1 MKTRLL
7 FFFIMAFSFAK
18 AQVSFGTPYAS
29 SVTTTTANLNVYMN
43 LNNTYQVS
51 YQIATTSAG
60 VASAANQGSLNTFAG
75 SYNLVKNL
83 TGLLPNTTY
92 YFRFR
97 ALAFGVYT
105 NSAIGSF
112 TTAALVPI
120 ISGVTSSSITTNGA
134 TINYTLNAQGFNTT
148 SVVKYGLSIATMT
161 SQVVGNSATGTSNTA
176 GSTLLTG
183 LTPNRQYY
191 YQVEAVNANGTTT
204 SDSVGTFTTTTVFPI
219 ISGVSALVTQTT
231 ATINYTLN
239 ANGSNATSKVYTLD
253 GGIIQT
259 EITGVPAT
267 GTTNTA
273 GSVTFTGLMP
283 NTQYYYRIEATNSNG
298 FEITDLLTFTTAAP
312 PQLIAEYTFNNTP
325 NNVNGNSPF
334 GHFFGLSYTSDRQE
348 NPNSALSL
356 TGNGAIAEITGLPYG
371 SNSRTVSF
379 WVKTTTLDPNYN
391 YVFHYGDAANGNGFL
406 FKPAQSIF
414 FASSGGNN
422 SITTSHTNNTW
433 YHYVCTYDGT
443 TSKIYKNGIL
453 ISSVAAI
460 WNTVNNPYN
469 QDFFR
474 LGLTEY
480 DSTGFFSGAIDDLKI
495 YNYALNQA
503 DITSLYS
510 TNNLSTTNF
519 SKNNLEASIYPNPA
533 SDILNIQ
540 MEKELKLATIYSVLG
555 IQVLSSTDKQ
565 INVSSLSSGN
575 YFVRVEAV
583 DGAVTTQKIV
593 KE

>member
-7 FFFIMAFSFAK
+7 FFFLLAFSFGQ
-18 AQVSFGTPYAS
+18 AQVSFNAPYAS
-29 SVTTTTANLNVYMN
+29 SVAATTANLNVYMN

-51 YQIATTSAG
+51 YQIATSSAG
-60 VASAANQGSLNTFAG
+60 VASAANQGSQNTFAG

-105 NSAIGSF
+105 NSAISSF

-120 ISGVTSSSITTNGA
+120 ISGVTSSAITTNGA

-148 SVVKYGLSIATMT
+148 SVVKYGLSVATMT

-204 SDSVGTFTTTTVFPI
+204 SESIGTFTTTTVFPI
-219 ISGVSALVTQTT
+219 ISAVSASVTQTT

-239 ANGSNATSKVYTLD
+239 ANGSNATSTVYTLD

-259 EITGVPAT
+259 EITGVSST
-267 GTTNTA
+267 GTTNTT
-273 GSVTFTGLMP
+273 GSVTFTGLMA
-283 NTQYYYRIEATNSNG
+283 NTQYIYRLEATNSNG
-298 FEITDLLTFTTAAP
+298 TENTNLFTFITAAP

-334 GHFFGLSYTSDRQE
+334 SHLFGLSYTADRHG
-348 NPNSALSL
+348 NANAALSL
-356 TGNGAIAEITGLPYG
+356 SDNGAVATITGLPYG
-371 SNSRTVSF
+371 SNGRTVSF
-379 WVKTTTLDPNYN
+379 WVKTTTMNTFFNYA
-391 YVFHYGDAANGNGFL
+391 FHYGDAANGNGFL

-414 FASSGGNN
+414 FAGSGGNN
-422 SITTSHTNNTW
+422 SIATSHTNNAW

-443 TSKIYKNGIL
+443 ISKIYKDGVL
-453 ISSVAAI
+453 ISSAATT
-460 WNTVNNPYN
+460 WNTVNNL
-469 QDFFR
+469 DKFR
-474 LGLTEY
+474 LGLTENG
-480 DSTGFFSGAIDDLKI
+480 STGYFSGAIDDLKI
-495 YNYALNQA
+495 YNYALTQA
-503 DITSLYS
+503 DVNSLF
-510 TNNLSTTNF
+510 TNNTLSSQDF
-519 SKNNLEASIYPNPA
+519 SQNNLKVLLYPNPVK
-533 SDILNIQ
+533 DVLNI
-540 MEKELKLATIYSVLG
+540 ETKTELKSVEIYN
-555 IQVLSSTDKQ
+555 IQGQKVKTSTQKQ
-565 INVSSLSSGN
+565 TNVSDLASGI
-575 YFVRVEAV
+575 YMVRIQDENNGIA
-583 DGAVTTQKIV
+583 TEKIV
-593 KE
+593 KQ

>member
-7 FFFIMAFSFAK
+7 LLLLMVFSFLN
-18 AQVSFGTPYAS
+18 AQVSFGTPYACN
-29 SVTTTTANLNVYMN
+29 VTTTTANLNVYMN

-51 YQIATTSAG
+51 FQIATTSAG

-75 SYNLVKNL
+75 AYNLVKTP

-105 NSAIGSF
+105 NSAISSF

-120 ISGVTSSSITTNGA
+120 ISGVTSSAITTNGA

-148 SVVKYGLSIATMT
+148 SVVKYGLSLTTMT
-161 SQVVGNSATGTSNTA
+161 SQVVGHSATGTSNTA
-176 GSTLLTG
+176 GSILLTG

-191 YQVEAVNANGTTT
+191 YIVEAVNANGTTT
-204 SDSVGTFTTTTVFPI
+204 SDSIGTFTTTTVFPI
-219 ISGVSALVTQTT
+219 ISAVFASVTQTT

-239 ANGSNATSKVYTLD
+239 ANGSNATSK
-253 GGIIQT
+253 
-259 EITGVPAT
+259 GVRFQIVADQEVIGTTAT
-267 GTTNTA
+267 GTTNTP
-273 GSVTFTGLMP
+273 GSITFTGLTP
-283 NTQYYYRIEATNSNG
+283 NTLYNYFIEATNSNG
-298 FEITDLLTFTTAAP
+298 RETSGGLTFTTAAP

-334 GHFFGLSYTSDRQE
+334 GQFFGLSYTSDRQG

-356 TGNGAIAEITGLPYG
+356 TGDGAIAEITGLPYG

-379 WVKTTTLDPNYN
+379 WVKTTTLNPNFN
-391 YVFHYGDAANGNGFL
+391 YAFHYGDAANGNGFL

-433 YHYVCTYDGT
+433 YHYVCTYDGI

-453 ISSVAAI
+453 ISSVAAT
-460 WNTVNNPYN
+460 WNTVNNPYSLN
-469 QDFFR
+469 FFR
-474 LGLTEY
+474 LGLTEN

-495 YNYALNQA
+495 YNYALIQA
-503 DITSLYS
+503 DVNSLYN
-510 TNNLSTTNF
+510 TNTLSTTNF
-519 SKNNLEASIYPNPA
+519 SKNNLQASLYPNPTN
-533 SDILNIQ
+533 DILNIQ
-540 MEKELKLATIYSVLG
+540 MEKELKTATIYTVLG
-555 IQVLSSTDKQ
+555 NQVLVSIDKQ

-575 YFVRVEAV
+575 YFVRIEAV
-583 DGAVTTQKIV
+583 DGAVTTQKIII
-593 KE
+593 K